1 MSPAAKG
8 PAGPASLPVGRGWH
22 DRPCYVGW
30 PGATCPRDRGR
41 WPRQAAGG
49 YRLGH
54 TMMQAPQLRSACP
67 SRGDTP
73 HPASPWPHRLTSSA
87 LARAATAP

>member
-22 DRPCYVGW
+22 DRPYYVSR
-30 PGATCPRDRGR
+30 PGATCPRDKGR

-54 TMMQAPQLRSACP
+54 TVTQGPPALGLPQP
-67 SRGDTP
+67 RGH